1 MERKFSYPK
10 IFLLGFGF
18 FGVSI
23 IWSTYNA
30 FVPIFLNQKF
40 GLSAGWV
47 GFFMVLDNVAGLLIQ
62 PPVGAYSDRL
72 RTKWGRRLPFIAIGA
87 PISAIAFGFIP
98 LAHILPLFVMSTT
111 SLLLSMAF
119 WRTPVVALMPDV
131 TPSKYRSQ
139 ANGIINFMGGVG
151 AVVAFLVGSKL
162 YKMNPGYPFWLGSL
176 LVVIAAL
183 LVILFV
189 REPKEYEE
197 AAKEETPG
205 LIESL
210 KILFKEE
217 DKSALYML
225 TAIFLWFVSY
235 NAIEAFFTLYGINHL
250 GLTED
255 ISTLQL
261 TFISLLFLI
270 FALPAGFIGAKF
282 GRKRTITLGLILL
295 AGSIFC
301 LYIIQP
307 DVLLI
312 LLTEIPVVGDLRIV
326 GLILMVAGIGW
337 AFININS
344 LPMVVDMT
352 EDARIGTYTGLYYFA
367 STLAAISGP
376 IIFGQVI
383 ERTGNNYNLMMLV
396 SPLFIILAIVLMSRL
411 KKGEAKLD

>member
-87 PISAIAFGFIP
+87 PVSAIAFGFIP
-98 LAHILPLFVMSTT
+98 VAHILPLFVMSTT

-151 AVVAFLVGSKL
+151 AVVSFFIGSKL
-162 YKMNPGYPFWLGSL
+162 FAMNEAFPFWLGS
-176 LVVIAAL
+176 V
-183 LVILFV
+183 LVILSSLLVLIFV
-189 REPKEYEE
+189 KEPRDYEE
-197 AAKEETPG
+197 VPQEETPG
-205 LIESL
+205 LLESI
-210 KILFKEE
+210 KILFQEE

-235 NAIEAFFTLYGINHL
+235 NAIEAFFTLYGVNHL
-250 GLTED
+250 GLSSSE
-255 ISTLQL
+255 SAFQL

-282 GRKRTITLGLILL
+282 GRKRTISVGLVLL
-295 AGSIFC
+295 AGSIFA
-301 LYIIQP
+301 LYKLQP
-307 DVLLI
+307 DVLLT
-312 LLTEIPVVGDLRIV
+312 LLAEIPVVGNLRIV
-326 GLILMVAGIGW
+326 GLILMIAGIGW

-411 KKGEAKLD
+411 KKGEAKAE

>member
-87 PISAIAFGFIP
+87 PISAVAFGFIP
-98 LAHILPLFVMSTT
+98 VAHILPLFVMSTT

-151 AVVAFLVGSKL
+151 AVVSYFIGSKL
-162 YKMNPGYPFWLGSL
+162 FAMNEAYPFWLGSI
-176 LVVIAAL
+176 LVILSSL

-189 REPKEYEE
+189 KEPRDYEE
-197 AAKEETPG
+197 TAKEDTPG
-205 LIESL
+205 LLESIKL
-210 KILFKEE
+210 LFNEE

-250 GLTED
+250 GLSGSE
-255 ISTLQL
+255 SAFQL

-282 GRKRTITLGLILL
+282 GRKRTISIGLVLL
-295 AGSIFC
+295 AGSVFA
-301 LYIIQP
+301 LYILQP
-307 DVLLI
+307 DTLLN
-312 LLTEIPVVGDLRIV
+312 LLAAIPVVGNLRVV
-326 GLILMVAGIGW
+326 GLVLMIAGIGW
-337 AFININS
+337 ALININS

-352 EDARIGTYTGLYYFA
+352 EDARIGTFTGLYYFA

-376 IIFGQVI
+376 VIFGQVI
-383 ERTGNNYNLMMLV
+383 ERTGNNYNLMMLI

-411 KKGEAKLD
+411 KKGEAKAD